1 MKHLTMA
8 IGLAIAT
15 IGLVVLAAPSLLVEF
30 GQSML
35 TPAGL
40 YIIAALRIGIGLVL
54 VRVVPDSR
62 TPKVFR
68 IVGIL
73 MIIAG
78 LLTPFFGVERSRA
91 IFDWWSSQGPL
102 FMRLGAVAV
111 AAFGLFIVYAV
122 TSPRRAA
129 A

>member
-1 MKHLTMA
+1 MKPLTMA

-30 GQSML
+30 GQSLL

-40 YIIAALRIGIGLVL
+40 YIIATLRIVIGLVL
-54 VRVVPDSR
+54 VRVAPDSR

-111 AAFGLFIVYAV
+111 AAVGLFIVYAV

-129 A
+129 